1 MFLVVIM
8 AMASSKMVQW
18 LISLIAVS
26 GESSIVNIKL
36 MLIKSKAKIRY
47 PPETAAQQ
55 PPAPQPHPSQPQPQ
69 QQHYPSTQSQQ
80 SNASPSSTSFQ
91 SMSESEASIQRGGG
105 PPPPPLVQNSQ
116 STPIRSPPPMHQSI
130 PPSPS
135 QQQQQP
141 TQYNGTANGSINGS
155 PAMHELEP
163 PQLIEPQPSMSAPM
177 PAGGGDHVT
186 PQSKPQDTPQV
197 KI

>member
-1 MFLVVIM
+1 MNL
-8 AMASSKMVQW
+8 
-18 LISLIAVS
+18 
-26 GESSIVNIKL
+26 
-36 MLIKSKAKIRY
+36 KAKIRY

-55 PPAPQPHPSQPQPQ
+55 PPAPQPHPSQSQPLQPSQQQQQQ

-91 SMSESEASIQRGGG
+91 SMSESEASIQRG

-116 STPIRSPPPMHQSI
+116 STPIRSPPPHQSI

-135 QQQQQP
+135 QQQQQQSS
-141 TQYNGTANGSINGS
+141 QYNVSANGSINGS

-177 PAGGGDHVT
+177 PTGAGGDRVT
-186 PQSKPQDTPQV
+186 QPKSQDTPQV
-197 KI
+197 KDMIIFLMLIHVYSYVF